1 MIDINGYSFTYHPRA
16 AAPEIHEEGIYLW
29 HVYDRYSPRKEMA
42 YDYCRKMC
50 IDLDGF
56 NFAITSHSPFTFCVM
71 FNFVH
76 PETGELM
83 RAHITPRYNHLYH
96 VRRHTNA

>member
-1 MIDINGYSFTYHPRA
+1 MVTINGYSFTYHPRA
-16 AAPEIHEEGIYLW
+16 AAPEIYEEGVYLW
-29 HVYDRYSPRKEMA
+29 DVYRSYSTRKDRA
-42 YDYCRKMC
+42 YDSCRKMY

-56 NFAITSHSPFTFCVM
+56 NFAITSHCLQSFCVM
-71 FNFVH
+71 FDFAH

-96 VRRHTNA
+96 L